1 MSRRV
6 NKSMYYNRQSKAWQ
20 QNQMK
25 QQMAQAGYAKGMPKP
40 IDPKKLKVGVIVGG
54 IVVVALIILLTIFLK
69 WKGLLL
75 GLLIAI
81 LATGGLVWYMRKKE
95 KDIIRAYKKLGMP
108 KKEYMKFVRTNS
120 KGNIDAKTM
129 KRFEKTWD
137 KIEC

>member
-1 MSRRV
+1 MGRRV

-25 QQMAQAGYAKGMPKP
+25 QQMAAAGYAKGMPKP
-40 IDPKKLKVGVIVGG
+40 IDPKKLKVGVIAGG
-54 IVVVALIILLTIFLK
+54 IALAVATIVLTIFLH
-69 WKGLLL
+69 WVGFFIGLGALV
-75 GLLIAI
+75 
-81 LATGGLVWYMRKKE
+81 LATGGLVWFMRKKE
-95 KDIIRAYKKLGMP
+95 KDIIRAYKKIGMP
-108 KKEYMKFVRTNS
+108 KKQYMDYVKSSS